1 MSKKEV
7 FFKGNFKTVKKKVER
22 YNKLYRRKSMVGKKK
37 ENIMKMM
44 ILFFFISKINMDLM
58 NIYMFLQTLRN
69 DNFKKK
75 ISKDKKMNLT

>member
-1 MSKKEV
+1 
-7 FFKGNFKTVKKKVER
+7 
-22 YNKLYRRKSMVGKKK
+22 MVGKKK
-37 ENIMKMM
+37 ENITKMM
-44 ILFFFISKINMDLM
+44 IFFFFSKINMDLM